1 MTGLKK
7 EDDFLINK
15 KNRENEPK
23 FLVYTSYWQP

>member
-23 FLVYTSYWQP
+23 FLVYTSYQQA